1 MSVLLGVPAV
11 RGSGVVAVFA
21 AASVAGLLF
30 GPVFGVGALLLPV
43 GATVLPSLAVT
54 LWLRSREAWRAVA
67 AVVAG
72 LAGLLVALRANPS
85 AVLAG
90 VTDSWR
96 LALQTTWPALPE
108 PEVVVFVPLLVLA
121 ASVFG
126 VELLLR
132 LRAPLVSLL
141 PSLGVVAL
149 SQAYAAASGAPAILA
164 AVVFAACGAVIVARG
179 IPWAAVALG
188 VVGAVALGAVS
199 SGPALSLR
207 TDEFAPLATPRVAS
221 PLDELPSR
229 LADPSK
235 PVFEYTSS
243 ARVDRWPIAVLDEFD
258 GVNWTPGGE
267 LRRMGA
273 GLPPVVESPSSRSAE
288 VRLLESLGR
297 PWLPSQTW
305 PATVEGVDAL
315 VDPARGTLLSE
326 ADVSSYTLTWW
337 EPQVDPTSLMGKA
350 IDPSAPGGKAGV
362 GTAPASVHAL
372 ANAAVQEMR
381 SSFRTAMVLEKYM
394 RDNYELVTTGDLPV
408 GHGWPQLERF
418 LTVEKRGTREQ
429 FAAAYVAMAR
439 LLGIPARLV
448 VGFAGPDSGS
458 VVRNGDALAWPEVAV
473 AGVGWVALDPTGSA
487 RVSSASNG
495 LSAVTEEARSQL
507 PPVEDMV
514 SPDLPAAPEDVAPT
528 TRVPWALALWLLVV
542 PAVGWLPAVPVLV
555 GVRSWRRR
563 RSGTVADAWAEVR
576 DRLRRHGVAVTPAM
590 TVRDAATA
598 ARPVVDPPTADALS
612 GLATAV
618 DATMWSGAPVDARAQ
633 AWAAVRAVRAGL
645 ARRPWKAR
653 LRAAFRY

>member
-1 MSVLLGVPAV
+1 MPTVA
-11 RGSGVVAVFA
+11 RGSGLVAVYL

-43 GATVLPSLAVT
+43 GATVLPALAVT
-54 LWLRSREAWRAVA
+54 LWLRSREAWRAMA
-67 AVVAG
+67 AVFAG
-72 LAGLLVALRANPS
+72 LAGLLVALRADPS
-85 AVLAG
+85 AVFAG

-96 LALQTTWPALPE
+96 LALQTTWPARPE

-121 ASVFG
+121 AAVFG

-141 PSLGVVAL
+141 PALGVVVL
-149 SQAYAAASGAPAILA
+149 SQAYAAAGGVSAILA
-164 AVVFAACGAVIVARG
+164 AVAFAACGAVIVARG

-188 VVGAVALGAVS
+188 VVGAVALGVVS

-229 LADPSK
+229 LADPST

-243 ARVDRWPIAVLDEFD
+243 APVDRWPIVVLDEFD
-258 GVNWTPGGE
+258 GVNWTPGGG
-267 LRRMGA
+267 LRRMGT
-273 GLPPVVESPSSRSAE
+273 GLPPAVESPTSRSAE
-288 VRLLESLGR
+288 VRMLGSLDG

-326 ADVSSYTLTWW
+326 AGASSYTLTWW
-337 EPQVDPTSLMGKA
+337 EPQVDPVSLMGKA
-350 IDPSAPGGKAGV
+350 IDPSVPGAKAGV
-362 GTAPASVHAL
+362 GTAPASVHDL
-372 ANAAVQEMR
+372 AEKAVGRMR
-381 SSFRTAMVLEKYM
+381 SSFRTALLLEKYM

-458 VVRNGDALAWPEVAV
+458 VVRNRDALAWPEVAV
-473 AGVGWVALDPTGSA
+473 EGVGWVALDPTGSA

-495 LSAVTEEARSQL
+495 LPRVLEDTRSDL
-507 PPVEDMV
+507 P
-514 SPDLPAAPEDVAPT
+514 SPDEMVPPELPPAAPDVAPAR
-528 TRVPWALALWLLVV
+528 RVPWALALWLLVV
-542 PAVGWLPAVPVLV
+542 PVGWLLALPLLV

-576 DRLRRHGVAVTPAM
+576 DRLRRHGVAVTSAM

-612 GLATAV
+612 GLAMAV

-633 AWAAVRAVRAGL
+633 AWSAVRAVRSGL